1 MTMGF
6 MLLAPISIYVVETIN
21 DSYMEIPSTPGQT
34 PATPVTRREAT
45 NYSIGLQ
52 IFYPSNLK
60 IRIPL
65 FVSYSYI
72 FTYIIDFIFK
82 PFLLLFVLLYPLH

>member
-1 MTMGF
+1 MGF

-45 NYSIGLQ
+45 NYCIYYFHFEYLSSEKEPKKKNYTSRN
-52 IFYPSNLK
+52 F
-60 IRIPL
+60 L
-65 FVSYSYI
+65 F
-72 FTYIIDFIFK
+72 F
-82 PFLLLFVLLYPLH
+82 

>member
-6 MLLAPISIYVVETIN
+6 MLLAPISIYVVEAIN

-45 NYSIGLQ
+45 NY
-52 IFYPSNLK
+52 
-60 IRIPL
+60 L
-65 FVSYSYI
+65 FTAEI
-72 FTYIIDFIFK
+72 C
-82 PFLLLFVLLYPLH
+82 LYPVKSIQFKSGGDGDDLDIHRTV